1 MVETV
6 TTNVPSVTFGPNGFT
21 PPTDTA
27 ILTGVIE
34 DYQAAFG
41 GNLNLDINTPSSLTT
56 PQGQLASST
65 AAIVANTDQAFQF
78 LTQMFDPAYAFGR
91 YQDAIARI
99 YFLERNPSQPT
110 VLQIEC
116 IGGVG
121 VVIPFNASVQD
132 ASGYTYLCSASGTI
146 PAGGSITLPF
156 ANTLP
161 GPLAIPETVDI
172 YQTVPGWDTATVASG
187 VLGQNVES
195 RSAFEQRRALSVAQN
210 SLGSLP
216 SIYGAVAAV
225 PNVIDVFVTENDSN
239 TTATIGGVL
248 LNPNSL
254 YVAVVGGESSAI
266 AQAIWSR
273 KAPGCAYNGN
283 TTVTVLDTA
292 SGYNPPYPAYQI
304 SFEIP
309 TSLQIVFA
317 VTLKNNSLVPSN
329 AAALI
334 QNAIVN
340 AFAGLDGGTPVQIGT
355 TVFASRY
362 YAPIASLGSWVQ
374 IISIELNS
382 LNGAAAQITGSITG
396 TTLTVSATA
405 SGALAIGQTLVDATG
420 NLLPNTT
427 ITAGSGTS
435 WTVSNSQTVT
445 SETMYG
451 LLASQFDTTVN
462 INQYPV
468 VNPLNITVT
477 LD

>member
-6 TTNVPSVTFGPNGFT
+6 TTNVPPCTFGANGFG
-21 PPTDTA
+21 PPTDTE

-34 DYQAAFG
+34 DYQSAFG

-65 AAIVANTDQAFQF
+65 AAIIANTDQAFQF
-78 LTQMFDPAYAFGR
+78 LTQMFDPAYSFGR

-132 ASGYTYLCSASGTI
+132 ASGYTYLCTSQGTI
-146 PAGGSITLPF
+146 PSGGSIVLPF

-161 GPLAIPETVDI
+161 GPLPIPETVEI
-172 YQTVPGWDTATVASG
+172 YQTVPGWDTASVDSG

-216 SIYGAVAAV
+216 SIVGAVLAV
-225 PNVIDVFVTENDSN
+225 PNVIDAFVTENDEN
-239 TTATIGGVL
+239 TTQTIGGVM

-254 YVAVVGGESSAI
+254 YVAVVGGEATAI

-292 SGYNPPYPAYQI
+292 SGYNPPYPAYQV

-334 QNAIVN
+334 QGAIVN

-355 TVFASRY
+355 EVFASRY
-362 YAPIASLGSWVQ
+362 YAPIAALGSWVQ

-382 LNGAAAQITGSITG
+382 LNGASAQITGSITG

-405 SGALAIGQTLVDATG
+405 SGSLAIGQTLVDATG
-420 NLLPNTT
+420 NLLPGTT
-427 ITAGSGTS
+427 ISAGSGTT

-451 LLASQFDTTVN
+451 VLANQFDTAVN
-462 INQYPV
+462 INQYPT
-468 VNPLNITVT
+468 VNPLNIVVT